1 MQSPNK
7 KQIRKIGSKRASLD
21 STAEEDTNALIS
33 SESEIEENKNL
44 SIKEKKVMYVKIN
57 IFSYVLCEI
66 SYIIYISTLFY
77 GNILNKFI
85 TTFPNNVKL
94 LFIGGEISLK
104 NQLLR
109 AQLNL
114 FCLLSDFSQTF
125 NYVI

>member
-7 KQIRKIGSKRASLD
+7 KQIKKRGSKRDSLD

-66 SYIIYISTLFY
+66 SYILYISILFY
-77 GNILNKFI
+77 GNIINKIFI
-85 TTFPNNVKL
+85 TFPNNVKL
-94 LFIGGEISLK
+94 LFIGGEIYLK
-104 NQLLR
+104 NQLSKV
-109 AQLNL
+109 QLNL
-114 FCLLSDFSQTF
+114 FFLLSDFFQTF